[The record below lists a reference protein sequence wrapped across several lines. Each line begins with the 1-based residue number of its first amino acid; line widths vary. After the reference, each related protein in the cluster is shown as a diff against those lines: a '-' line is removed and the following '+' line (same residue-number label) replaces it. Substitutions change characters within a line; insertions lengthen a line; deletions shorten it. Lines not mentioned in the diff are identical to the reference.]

1 MVVRK
6 IADYFG
12 KLIAFI
18 LWAAIGIS
26 ILVTL
31 AGLGIAAENS
41 YSFGGFLVQF
51 ISIVGIQLVGMI
63 FFILIVGM
71 MAVFIDIR
79 LTLIEIR
86 DQRDQRDPE
95 IKPNIT
101 SSIGTREH
109 AKKATNNQQEVE
121 LKQERKETP
130 IKSTDD
136 DNVWRDLAK
145 LDALPSDPYGALKSF
160 VEKNK
165 IMFERKKMSP
175 KVLHGGRAWQLIIK
189 FDGGE
194 KTFKIDDLS
203 GLTQWYDD
211 H

>member
-86 DQRDQRDPE
+86 DQRDPE
-95 IKPNIT
+95 VKPNIT
-101 SSIGTREH
+101 SNKSTREH
-109 AKKATNNQQEVE
+109 AKKATNNQQKVE
-121 LKQERKETP
+121 LEQERKEPP

-145 LDALPSDPYGALKSF
+145 LDALPADPYGALKSF

-165 IMFERKKMSP
+165 IMFEQKKMSP
-175 KVLHGGRAWQLIIK
+175 KVLHGGRAWEIVIK

>member
-194 KTFKIDDLS
+194 KTFKIEDLS